1 MTRVVRS
8 WNVRI
13 VRWKVG
19 FRDMVEG
26 RVESLVGRLDIVVV
40 SVGWWLLI
48 VVLFDARVCRSR

>member
-1 MTRVVRS
+1 M
-8 WNVRI
+8 
-13 VRWKVG
+13 RWKVG

-40 SVGWWLLI
+40 LGGWWLLI